1 MQNTHLSSNV
11 NKTQVISKQTKSH
24 NVATYLMIYGC
35 SYTLICSLHYTYIVN
50 LTPVCSLRLWNA
62 NYYDSQYIVKHIL

>member
-35 SYTLICSLHYTYIVN
+35 TYTLICSLRYTLIFN
-50 LTPVCSLRLWNA
+50 LTPVCRLT
-62 NYYDSQYIVKHIL
+62 L